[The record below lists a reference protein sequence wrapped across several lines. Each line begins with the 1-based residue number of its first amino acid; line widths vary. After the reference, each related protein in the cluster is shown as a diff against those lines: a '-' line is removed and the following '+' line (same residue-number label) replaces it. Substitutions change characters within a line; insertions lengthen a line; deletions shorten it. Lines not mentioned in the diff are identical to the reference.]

1 MSTLLALIPVPI
13 PTNALQVLSDNGT
26 FMLVSHMAPDSDEFA
41 SFSQECLL
49 PAVAAEHQCRG
60 DGGEGGDL
68 GGLEDAAPRRWS
80 MECHVTPGRATVYL
94 VKSSPGRRTRGGGAG
109 GLAVTVHEYADDS
122 DDEVEG

>member
-1 MSTLLALIPVPI
+1 MLCVVRETMR
-13 PTNALQVLSDNGT
+13 VLSDNGT

-60 DGGEGGDL
+60 GDR
-68 GGLEDAAPRRWS
+68 GGLEDAPPRRWS

-122 DDEVEG
+122 DYEADG